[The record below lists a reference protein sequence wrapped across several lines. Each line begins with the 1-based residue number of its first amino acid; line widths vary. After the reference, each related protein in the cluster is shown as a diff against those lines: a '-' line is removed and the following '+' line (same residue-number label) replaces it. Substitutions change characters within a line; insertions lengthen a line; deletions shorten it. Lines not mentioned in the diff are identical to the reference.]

1 MSARVRDVMTA
12 NVVAVRADTSFKDMV
27 ALLLSSRVS
36 AFPVV
41 DGAGKVVGVVSEA
54 DMLIK
59 EADQASPPGT
69 FAGLRRLR
77 DHEKAAAVTA
87 AELMT
92 GSPVTIGPDQPVEQA
107 AFLMYDRGVKR
118 LPVVDG
124 TGHLVGIVSRAD
136 ALSVFGRPDADIR
149 REVTEEVIL
158 RRFLVDP
165 LLFDVSV
172 RGGIV
177 TLAGRPE
184 TDLAGRDIV
193 DAVRHVPGVVAV
205 RDRLE
210 YLGHHPHSAASS

>member
-1 MSARVRDVMTA
+1 
-12 NVVAVRADTSFKDMV
+12 VVKREY
-27 ALLLSSRVS
+27 R
-36 AFPVV
+36 P
-41 DGAGKVVGVVSEA
+41 

-69 FAGLRRLR
+69 FAGLRRRR
-77 DHEKAAAVTA
+77 DQEKAAGVTA

-118 LPVVDG
+118 LPLVDG

-184 TDLAGRDIV
+184 TDLVGRDIV

-210 YLGHHPHSAASS
+210 YLGHHTHSAASS